1 MHHAYF
7 QMNNSYKDEVIQTI
21 KYGKRDYTSLYPLG
35 KNPTPICNPTVV
47 TNNRSYGPLPEF
59 VWNEPET
66 PCEFGWEVEVPK
78 NKNFNDWFNAE
89 HFVWAEDWSNH
100 YENSSPGF
108 EPVAIAGFHSEVK
121 PV

>member
-1 MHHAYF
+1 MY
-7 QMNNSYKDEVIQTI
+7 NSSKDEVIQTI
-21 KYGKRDYTSLYPLG
+21 KYGKKDYNDLFPG
-35 KNPTPICNPTVV
+35 DKRPTPMCHPTVE
-47 TNNRSYGPLPEF
+47 TNKRSYGPFPEPRPDLDSDEGPDLC
-59 VWNEPET
+59 V
-66 PCEFGWEVEVPK
+66 FGWEVEVPK